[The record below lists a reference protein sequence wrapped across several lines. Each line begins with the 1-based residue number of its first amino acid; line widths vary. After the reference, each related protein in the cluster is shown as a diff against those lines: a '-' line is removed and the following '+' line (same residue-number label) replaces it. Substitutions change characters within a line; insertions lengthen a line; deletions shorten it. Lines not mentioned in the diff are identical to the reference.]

1 MRISGRVALMAS
13 AAGLALAAAGPALAQ
28 DAQEAVG
35 GEAAQDEGEPIIVLG
50 DKLEESTPEEL
61 EKYGSR
67 LEIVEGE
74 AIDKAGYE
82 DAAGALTLVPGLFI
96 SPKSGAFDY
105 VQASLTGSR
114 TSEVLFLV
122 DGVRINN
129 RLYASTSPLDTLPAS
144 MIERVE
150 VLKGG
155 QGLYYGTQAVGGIVN
170 IVTRGFTSRSDG
182 KVEVGYDTNEGYH
195 LNGYARGG
203 VGDHYFVGYISH
215 DQAEGFQPFR
225 DADMQ
230 PSALDRKRG
239 YRVTTLGGKYAF
251 EPSDAFRLSA
261 SYQHTDAR
269 LDFAKAEDNVA
280 NWNQRNEEVA
290 SLKIDWTPSDRFGLY
305 IKGYWHDWDSTY
317 LDLQPTLNAGG
328 EMTGGVTSIN
338 DGEIWGFEDRGVN
351 VLGEYKATDQIALV
365 AGYDFQKY
373 NGRDDVFLI
382 APSKEE
388 VHAPFAQVKFD
399 AGALSLAAG
408 VRHNMPSDGQSKT
421 VWNVSGRFGQS
432 EGAYVRGQVGTSFRL
447 PDAYELYVIDP
458 CCERGNP
465 NLVGE
470 ESFNVEGGVGFR
482 RGPVSAEVM
491 GFHRKVD
498 NLISVTY
505 DLPEYPDGF
514 IINTPDAVKMWGGEA
529 VATVQ
534 LSRVLSATV
543 DYTHTVA
550 KTEGSDLQLN
560 NIPRDQAKLILAA
573 QAPSGRFGGG
583 ATLNYVGNLYTNP
596 GGLGRT
602 NYGDRAVLDLS
613 AWAFLDRDLHQR
625 IGLRLENAF
634 DADYD
639 TNLTRV
645 RQDVTN
651 TPYIAGFRGTPMTL
665 HVTFSITG

>member
-1 MRISGRVALMAS
+1 MRTLGRAALLGGAAS
-13 AAGLALAAAGPALAQ
+13 LALAAGAPALAQ
-28 DAQEAVG
+28 DASGAQAAVT
-35 GEAAQDEGEPIIVLG
+35 QDDGEPIVVLG

-67 LEIVEGE
+67 LEIVEGD
-74 AIDKAGYE
+74 AIDKAGYQ
-82 DAAGALTLVPGLFI
+82 DAAGALSLVPGLFI

-144 MIERVE
+144 MIERIE

-170 IVTRGFTSRSDG
+170 IVTRGFSSQSG
-182 KVEVGYDTNEGYH
+182 GQVEVGYDTNEGYH

-203 VGDHYFVGYISH
+203 LGDHYFVGYVSH

-225 DADMQ
+225 DEDIQ
-230 PSALDRKRG
+230 PTAFDRKRG
-239 YRVTTLGGKYAF
+239 YQVTTLGGKYAF
-251 EPSDAFRLSA
+251 EPSNAFRLSA

-269 LDFAKAEDNVA
+269 LDYAKAEDIVR
-280 NWNQRNEEVA
+280 NWNKRNEEVV
-290 SLKIDWTPSDRFGLY
+290 SLKIDWTPSDRFGFY
-305 IKGYWHDWDSTY
+305 VKGYWHDWDSTY
-317 LDLQPTLNAGG
+317 LDLRPTLNADG
-328 EMTGGVTSIN
+328 EMIGGITSVN
-338 DGEIWGFEDRGVN
+338 NGEIWGFEDRGIN
-351 VLGEYKATDQIALV
+351 VLGEYQATDQIALV
-365 AGYDFQKY
+365 AGYDYQKY
-373 NGRDDVFLI
+373 SGRDDVFLI
-382 APSKEE
+382 APTKEE

-399 AGALSLAAG
+399 AGALSVAAG

-421 VWNVSGRFGQS
+421 VWNASGRFGAS
-432 EGAYVRGQVGTSFRL
+432 EGVYVRGQVGTAFRL

-458 CCERGNP
+458 CCEQGNP

-482 RGPVSAEVM
+482 RGPFSAEIM

-498 NLISVTY
+498 HLIGITY

-514 IINTPDAVKMWGGEA
+514 LINTPNAVKMWGGEA
-529 VATVQ
+529 VASVQ

-550 KTEGSDLQLN
+550 RTQGSDLQLN

-583 ATLNYVGNLYTNP
+583 ATLNWVGNLYANP
-596 GGLGRT
+596 NGLGRT

-613 AWAFLDRDLHQR
+613 AWAFLDSELHQR

-639 TNLTRV
+639 TSLTRV
-645 RQDVTN
+645 RQDITD

>member
-1 MRISGRVALMAS
+1 MAS
-13 AAGLALAAAGPALAQ
+13 VAGAAFLAAAPALAQ
-28 DAQEAVG
+28 DV
-35 GEAAQDEGEPIIVLG
+35 QDEATSDEGDPIIVLG

-82 DAAGALTLVPGLFI
+82 DAAGALSLVPGLFI

-170 IVTRGFTSRSDG
+170 IVTRGFTSESDG
-182 KVEVGYDTNEGYH
+182 QLEVGYDTNEGYH

-203 VGDHYFVGYISH
+203 VGHHYFVGYVSH
-215 DQAEGFQPFR
+215 DQADGFQPFR
-225 DADMQ
+225 DEAMQ
-230 PSALDRKRG
+230 PTAFDRARG

-251 EPSDAFRLSA
+251 EPSEAFRLSA

-269 LDFAKAEDNVA
+269 LDFAKAEDNIR
-280 NWNQRNEEVA
+280 NWNKRNEEIA

-305 IKGYWHDWDSTY
+305 VKGYWHDWDSTY
-317 LDLQPTLNAGG
+317 LDLRPTLDDSGA
-328 EMTGGVTSIN
+328 MTGGVTTVN
-338 DGEIWGFEDRGVN
+338 NGEIWGFEDRGVN
-351 VLGEYKATDQIALV
+351 VLGEFQATDQIALV
-365 AGYDFQKY
+365 AGYDYQKY
-373 NGRDDVFLI
+373 SGRDDVFLI
-382 APSKEE
+382 APSNEE

-399 AGALSLAAG
+399 SGALSLAAG

-421 VWNVSGRFGQS
+421 VWNVSGRLGQN
-432 EGAYVRGQVGTSFRL
+432 EGVYVRGQVGTSFRL

-465 NLVGE
+465 DLVGE
-470 ESFNVEGGVGFR
+470 ESFNVEGGVGYR
-482 RGPVSAEVM
+482 QGPFSGEIM
-491 GFHRKVD
+491 GFHRKVE
-498 NLISVTY
+498 NLIDITY

-514 IINTPDAVKMWGGEA
+514 IINTPGSVTMWGGEA
-529 VATVQ
+529 VASVR
-534 LSRVLSATV
+534 LSRIFSATV

-550 KTEGSDLQLN
+550 TAEGSDLQLN
-560 NIPRDQAKLILAA
+560 TIPRDQAKLILNA

-583 ATLNYVGNLYTNP
+583 ATLNWIGGLYANP
-596 GGLGRT
+596 SGLGRT

-625 IGLRLENAF
+625 IGLRLENAL

-639 TNLTRV
+639 TSLTAP
-645 RQDVTN
+645 RQDITD
-651 TPYIAGFRGTPMTL
+651 TRYIAGYRGTPMTL